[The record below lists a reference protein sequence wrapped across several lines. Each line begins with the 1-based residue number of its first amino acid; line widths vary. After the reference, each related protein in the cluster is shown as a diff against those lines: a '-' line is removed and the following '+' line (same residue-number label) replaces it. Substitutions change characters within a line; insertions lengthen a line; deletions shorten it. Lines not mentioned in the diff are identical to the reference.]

1 MSNASLYAFLADH
14 CSTNV
19 VRSYLEIGTRDGG
32 SLEVV
37 LANSRHVSDITC
49 CDTWGSQYGGSGRG
63 NHDHIDQLLLLH
75 GYDGR
80 ATFLDGDSKATV
92 PTLHDDLSACF
103 DLVLVDGD
111 HSYAGGMADMANCWP
126 LIRPGGCLA
135 FHDITHPAHPD
146 LLDAF
151 AVFVKERADEIQ
163 TWRNILE
170 PYGVG
175 VAVKR

>member
-1 MSNASLYAFLADH
+1 MNESLYRFLAEH
-14 CSTNV
+14 CRKNV

-37 LANSRHVSDITC
+37 LANARQLSDIVC

-63 NHDHIDQLLLLH
+63 NHKHIDQLLALYS
-75 GYDGR
+75 YDGR

-92 PTLHDDLSACF
+92 PTLHNDLSACF

-111 HSYAGGMADMANCWP
+111 HSYAGGMADLQNTWP
-126 LIRPGGCLA
+126 LIRPGGCVAL
-135 FHDITHPAHPD
+135 HDITHPAHPD
-146 LLDAF
+146 LLDCFAAF
-151 AVFVKERADEIQ
+151 VAERGDEVAS
-163 TWRNILE
+163 WREILE